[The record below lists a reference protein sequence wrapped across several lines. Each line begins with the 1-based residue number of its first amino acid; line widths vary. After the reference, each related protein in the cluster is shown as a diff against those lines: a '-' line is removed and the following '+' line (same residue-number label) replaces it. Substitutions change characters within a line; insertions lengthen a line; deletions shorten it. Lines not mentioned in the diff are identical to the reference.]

1 MLKIYKSYLYLLSVI
16 TVISCQQKNPNM
28 LLLTGN
34 KLHQAGK
41 ISEAKE
47 IYLRITEIDPNYA
60 LAYYNVGI
68 IDMSSNQFET
78 AVDYFSSA
86 IERDPMYGKAY
97 LMRGRCFIKLG
108 RVKMA
113 ENDFLTAQLD
123 SKTTF
128 EARSELGRL
137 LISHRRFT
145 EGIRI
150 LDQCLQSRDTNQLV
164 LLTRASGLFET
175 NQYKK
180 SLRDCNRV
188 LGMNK
193 ERWEAYLIK
202 AKNFLEIPR
211 LDSVEINLEYAR
223 LYSNDEPQVL
233 AAYSEYHLLMDESA
247 LAIAFAE
254 KGLKYNPDNIPLKIN
269 KARALDGM
277 EQFEKANMVYAE
289 IGQLAD
295 SIPEFHFYLAQ
306 NMLYLGDTAS
316 AIIELTDAVALR
328 RDYPQAYT
336 LRSIIKAKVGD
347 AVGSAE
353 DRERAKG
360 ELLWKVPSSISS
372 GLNVTSD
379 TTVSP
384 M

>member
-1 MLKIYKSYLYLLSVI
+1 
-16 TVISCQQKNPNM
+16 
-28 LLLTGN
+28 
-34 KLHQAGK
+34 
-41 ISEAKE
+41 
-47 IYLRITEIDPNYA
+47 
-60 LAYYNVGI
+60 
-68 IDMSSNQFET
+68 
-78 AVDYFSSA
+78 
-86 IERDPMYGKAY
+86 
-97 LMRGRCFIKLG
+97 
-108 RVKMA
+108 
-113 ENDFLTAQLD
+113 
-123 SKTTF
+123 
-128 EARSELGRL
+128 
-137 LISHRRFT
+137 
-145 EGIRI
+145 
-150 LDQCLQSRDTNQLV
+150 
-164 LLTRASGLFET
+164 
-175 NQYKK
+175 
-180 SLRDCNRV
+180 
-188 LGMNK
+188 
-193 ERWEAYLIK
+193 
-202 AKNFLEIPR
+202 
-211 LDSVEINLEYAR
+211 VEINLEYAR

-247 LAIAFAE
+247 LAIAFAK

-295 SIPEFHFYLAQ
+295 SIPEFHFYLAK

-360 ELLWKVPSSISS
+360 ELLWKAPTSISS
-372 GLNVTSD
+372 RLNVTSD